1 MGPGKPA
8 ISFMGGSKWCPVRFH
23 PTIGVTI
30 IYQPC
35 FYFIELCYVNSP
47 VYINQDIHHII
58 ENIVNHI
65 FHIINS

>member
-8 ISFMGGSKWCPVRFH
+8 ISFMGGSKQCPVRFH

-35 FYFIELCYVNSP
+35 LYLIELY
-47 VYINQDIHHII
+47 YINS
-58 ENIVNHI
+58 
-65 FHIINS
+65 FHLCT